1 MLFISQTQRNNPN
14 DAETETGYALVQRLH
29 GFNEDLMLTES
40 LNERIENENMQV
52 INDLSKELENSASK
66 NDGMQILQF
75 NQQINQDMMQDP
87 ISPINSAGEKVQ
99 DFNNVNIKGKLNE
112 NLNQI
117 SFLDVPVDDDIIP
130 ANLDKNNEHVI
141 LVEGGDV
148 GIQTDQS
155 IDVHA

>member
-75 NQQINQDMMQDP
+75 NQQINQDMM
-87 ISPINSAGEKVQ
+87 
-99 DFNNVNIKGKLNE
+99 
-112 NLNQI
+112 
-117 SFLDVPVDDDIIP
+117 
-130 ANLDKNNEHVI
+130 
-141 LVEGGDV
+141 
-148 GIQTDQS
+148 
-155 IDVHA
+155 